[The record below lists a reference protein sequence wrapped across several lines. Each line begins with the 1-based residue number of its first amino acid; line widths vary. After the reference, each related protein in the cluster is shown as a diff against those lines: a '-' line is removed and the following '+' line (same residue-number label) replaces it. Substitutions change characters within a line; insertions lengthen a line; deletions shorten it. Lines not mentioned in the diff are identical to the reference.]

1 MVLMM
6 AVGRDSKDLIG
17 PLLAVN
23 LVFYLIVLGLAGW
36 SVDKYINGEQNH
48 PRKYSR
54 SLICSSFALEIPISA
69 SLGLTL
75 LCYFQIWVAI
85 QQQAS
90 C

>member
-1 MVLMM
+1 MM

-48 PRKYSR
+48 HVS
-54 SLICSSFALEIPISA
+54 
-69 SLGLTL
+69 TL
-75 LCYFQIWVAI
+75 DL
-85 QQQAS
+85 
-90 C
+90 